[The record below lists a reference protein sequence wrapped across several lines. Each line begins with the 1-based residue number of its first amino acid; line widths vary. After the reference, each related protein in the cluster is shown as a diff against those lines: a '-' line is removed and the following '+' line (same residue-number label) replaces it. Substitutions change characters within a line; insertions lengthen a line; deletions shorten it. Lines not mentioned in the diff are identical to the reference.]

1 MKFDKRS
8 LWIQC
13 TWIVSFL
20 TITTALEPA
29 VNSRRPIWNIA
40 HMVNSLA
47 EVDVYLNKGANALEF
62 DVQFNSDGEALYTHH
77 GFPCDFFRKWWMWEN
92 IDAYLDKMRNLT
104 TPGHE
109 EFRKELVLLFL
120 DLKVGKLTPLSLKHA
135 SKSLANKLKDIYW
148 KRGKSGAQAYLMIAL
163 PSLKQIEFIGNFMR
177 TLQEDDA
184 SFCSDKIGFT
194 FFGNEDIETISS
206 VLHHSQVSHRIWQ
219 GDGITNWL
227 PRCYRRLKKLLK
239 MRNEEKIQHF
249 SKVYWWTVDKMTTM
263 RDILSLGVD
272 AITTNYPDE
281 LSALIKEFPKYIRL
295 ADIND
300 NPWEKHPGKGIIP
313 IKSSSSRLMDKFWQS
328 EEL

>member
-148 KRGKSGAQAYLMIAL
+148 KRG
-163 PSLKQIEFIGNFMR
+163 
-177 TLQEDDA
+177 
-184 SFCSDKIGFT
+184 FT